1 MNINGNI
8 VQIVPKYCNL
18 GVVIK
23 YNGRYNLATYLLL
36 DKARKAYEEYFDKFH
51 CTPLQFFSNVVK

>member
-23 YNGRYNLATYLLL
+23 YNGKYNLATYLLL
-36 DKARKAYEEYFDKFH
+36 DKARKAYELLVY
-51 CTPLQFFSNVVK
+51 C